1 MPRHLLQ
8 VVGHPPFAYRARFVV
23 NLGLRTSV

>member
-1 MPRHLLQ
+1 MPRHLLW

-23 NLGLRTSV
+23 SLGLRTSA